1 MVVNSLPEIYTMS
14 YGWYI
19 YEQIWN
25 VIAET
30 GLYWVPF
37 IFAIIKISVEARN
50 SGADEGNAGGL
61 AMKRIETQVL
71 SMLFVIIFACIPFK
85 NSGFR
90 MSIDVVNL
98 QSNIKECSKTPNT
111 TIPENVKDAFVEVND
126 GVVNIPI
133 FWGFVHSISSA
144 LTSAFIASLPC
155 RDDIAF
161 SMFELS
167 ESDITD
173 RQLQKDIDWFYKECY
188 SEAKARELSG
198 TENLEK
204 TDVDWLGAKH
214 YMETNGYYDSI
225 AIGPLDS
232 SWTAD
237 SNFDNPMHPGQPYR
251 SCEDYWKDATLGL
264 ESRIIDGVDQGVVD
278 SFMDF
283 LYPLVGAEDKAD
295 EKRAA
300 LAKSILSVTAIK
312 KIEANTGL
320 NVADRYNLN
329 TAEGAIT
336 TSPLEM
342 LGEVALTGI
351 RGVVLFGQNIISNS
365 EKFIYRES
373 ADYVLAI
380 AQMILIVA
388 IPLILLLG
396 GFSFKVLAMTG
407 VGYFALD
414 FINFIWAFAF
424 WLETTWMEA
433 MRSDAGFDQNLQML
447 LDIISNTAYIGMPVI
462 WLIILGWSGYRVSGV
477 FEKSQN
483 DAASSAK
490 SIGNQAGNLSNPV
503 NLTSGL
509 KSGAVNAAGSGNTR
523 QGNLF

>member
-61 AMKRIETQVL
+61 AMKRIETRVL

-144 LTSAFIASLPC
+144 LTSAFTASLPC

-173 RQLQKDIDWFYKECY
+173 RQLRKDIDWFYKECY

-198 TENLEK
+198 NENLEK

-312 KIEANTGL
+312 DIEAYTGL
-320 NVADRYNLN
+320 NESDKNMFAPSESDNFLVSAAKNGLAGPASVVGSGIRSL
-329 TAEGAIT
+329 
-336 TSPLEM
+336 
-342 LGEVALTGI
+342 VLTGKNLASY
-351 RGVVLFGQNIISNS
+351 G

-380 AQMILIVA
+380 AQLILIIA
-388 IPLILLLG
+388 IPIILLLG
-396 GFSFKVLAMTG
+396 GFSFKVLAMCG

-424 WLETTWMEA
+424 WLETTWMDA
-433 MRSDAGFDQNLQML
+433 LRSNAGFDVNMQML
-447 LDIISNTAYIGMPVI
+447 LNIISNTAYIGMPI
-462 WLIILGWSGYRVSGV
+462 TWLTIIGWSGYNIVGAV
-477 FEKSQN
+477 QKLG
-483 DAASSAK
+483 DDASSNAK
-490 SIGNQAGNLSNPV
+490 SMGKETGNLSNPA
-503 NLTSGL
+503 TYAG
-509 KSGAVNAAGSGNTR
+509 GAKGVAAKAAKANS
-523 QGNLF
+523 